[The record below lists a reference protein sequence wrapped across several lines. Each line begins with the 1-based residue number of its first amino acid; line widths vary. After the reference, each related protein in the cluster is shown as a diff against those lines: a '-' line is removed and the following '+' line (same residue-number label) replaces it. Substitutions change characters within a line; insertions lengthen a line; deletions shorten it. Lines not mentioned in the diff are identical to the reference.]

1 MCNSNK
7 ITICTEF
14 DAAQIAGLQV
24 PIASIHAFA
33 TQSVPDGYLICD
45 GAAISRTEYA
55 ELFAALGTV
64 WGAGDEVATFN
75 IPDLRGEFMRG
86 FDAGRGVDVG
96 RVFGSA
102 QASNVGDHK
111 HQTHIQWASGFPHY
125 IYWDNPNAE
134 FGLGDA
140 HLGAIDH
147 WVAGDNDSTVST
159 QYRLTDNPYNGTDG
173 GNTRPRNIAITYA
186 IKASNPTP
194 A

>member
-33 TQSVPDGYLICD
+33 TQTVPDGYLICD
-45 GAAISRTEYA
+45 GSAISRTEYA

-96 RVFGSA
+96 RVFGSS
-102 QASNVGDHK
+102 QEDEFKEHVHEIGVLSEVGQLGSNMTILREAG
-111 HQTHIQWASGFPHY
+111 
-125 IYWDNPNAE
+125 
-134 FGLGDA
+134 
-140 HLGAIDH
+140 
-147 WVAGDNDSTVST
+147 VAGDNTLPT
-159 QYRLTDNPYNGTDG
+159 G
-173 GNTRPRNIAITYA
+173 GIETRPRNVAITYA
-186 IKASNPTP
+186 IKAAYPTP
-194 A
+194 S